1 MKKFIIILTFFIS
14 CAQTDDTINI
24 PTSINYTVTNIH
36 QTEFV
41 PWSIEFIDNDT
52 FLYTERRGK
61 MFIVSDWQ
69 STEISNIPSVYQKNQ
84 GGLLDIELHPNFDQ
98 NNTLFFSFSKG
109 NKEDGANTAIA
120 SAKLIDNS
128 LQEVEILYVGKEMTN
143 ASLHF
148 GSRLQFDDEG
158 YLYFTIGD
166 RGNRNK
172 NPQDITRDAGKV
184 YRINDDGSIPESNPF
199 FNNQGARKA
208 VFSYGH
214 RNPQGM
220 FKHPETGKIWT
231 NEHGPR
237 GGDEINIIEAGKNY
251 GWPKI
256 TYGINYS
263 GTTITNDKS
272 LPGLEQPM
280 YYWLPSIAPSGF
292 AYLNSDIYD
301 DWKGSLLVG
310 SLKFMYLERLVLA
323 NNKVTYR
330 EKVAENI
337 GRVRD
342 VKVSPDGFIYL
353 AVDNKGIFKLT
364 PIK

>member
-61 MFIVSDWQ
+61 MFIVSDGQ

-128 LQEVEILYVGKEMTN
+128 LQEVEILYVGKEMTS

-353 AVDNKGIFKLT
+353 AVDNKGIFKLN
-364 PIK
+364 PK

>member
-24 PTSINYTVTNIH
+24 PTTINYTVTNIH

-41 PWSIEFIDNDT
+41 PWSIEFINNDT

-61 MFIVSDWQ
+61 MFIVSDGK
-69 STEISNIPSVYQKNQ
+69 STEISNVPSVYQKNQ

-98 NNTLFFSFSKG
+98 NNAIFFSFSKG

-128 LQEVEILYVGKEMTN
+128 LQEVEILYVGKEMTS

-364 PIK
+364 PK

>member
-24 PTSINYTVTNIH
+24 PTSINYTVTKIH

-61 MFIVSDWQ
+61 MFIVSDGQ

-109 NKEDGANTAIA
+109 NEEDGANTAIA

-128 LQEVEILYVGKEMTN
+128 LQEIEILYVGKEMTS

-199 FNNQGARKA
+199 LNNQGARKA

-364 PIK
+364 PK

>member
-61 MFIVSDWQ
+61 MFIVSDGQ

-128 LQEVEILYVGKEMTN
+128 LQEVQILYVGKEMTN

-364 PIK
+364 PK

>member
-41 PWSIEFIDNDT
+41 PWSIEFVNNDT

-61 MFIVSDWQ
+61 MFIVSDGQ
-69 STEISNIPSVYQKNQ
+69 STEISNIPPVYQKNQ

-128 LQEVEILYVGKEMTN
+128 LQEVEILYVGKEMTS

-280 YYWLPSIAPSGF
+280 YYWIPSIAPSGF

-364 PIK
+364 PK

>member
-61 MFIVSDWQ
+61 MFIVSDGQ

-342 VKVSPDGFIYL
+342 VKVSPNGFIYL

-364 PIK
+364 PK

>member
-41 PWSIEFIDNDT
+41 PWSIEFVNNDT

-61 MFIVSDWQ
+61 MFIVSDGQ

-353 AVDNKGIFKLT
+353 AIDNKGIFKLT
-364 PIK
+364 PK

>member
-1 MKKFIIILTFFIS
+1 
-14 CAQTDDTINI
+14 
-24 PTSINYTVTNIH
+24 
-36 QTEFV
+36 
-41 PWSIEFIDNDT
+41 
-52 FLYTERRGK
+52 
-61 MFIVSDWQ
+61 
-69 STEISNIPSVYQKNQ
+69 
-84 GGLLDIELHPNFDQ
+84 
-98 NNTLFFSFSKG
+98 
-109 NKEDGANTAIA
+109 
-120 SAKLIDNS
+120 
-128 LQEVEILYVGKEMTN
+128 MTG

-220 FKHPETGKIWT
+220 FKHPETGQMWT

-310 SLKFMYLERLVLA
+310 SLKFMYLERLVLV

-364 PIK
+364 PK

>member
-41 PWSIEFIDNDT
+41 PWSIEFIDKDT

-61 MFIVSDWQ
+61 MFIVSDGQ

-109 NKEDGANTAIA
+109 NEEDGANTAIA

-128 LQEVEILYVGKEMTN
+128 LQEIEILYVGKEMTS

-237 GGDEINIIEAGKNY
+237 GGDEINLIEAGKNY

-353 AVDNKGIFKLT
+353 AVDNKGVFKLI
-364 PIK
+364 PK

>member
-61 MFIVSDWQ
+61 MFIVSDGQ

-109 NKEDGANTAIA
+109 NKEDGANTAVA

-310 SLKFMYLERLVLA
+310 SLKFMYLERLVIE

-364 PIK
+364 PK

>member
-1 MKKFIIILTFFIS
+1 MKKFILILAFFIS
-14 CAQTDDTINI
+14 CAQTDDTINTPKI
-24 PTSINYTVTNIH
+24 INYDLVNIH
-36 QTEFV
+36 QTDFV
-41 PWSIEFIDNDT
+41 PWSIEFINNDT

-61 MFIVSDWQ
+61 MFIVSDGK
-69 STEISNIPSVYQKNQ
+69 STEISNVPSVYQKNQ

-98 NNTLFFSFSKG
+98 NNTIFFSFSKG

-120 SAKLIDNS
+120 NAKLIDNS
-128 LQEVEILYVGKEMTN
+128 LQEVEILYVGKEMTG

-148 GSRLQFDDEG
+148 GSRLQFDDKG

-199 FNNQGARKA
+199 FNSQGARKA
-208 VFSYGH
+208 IFSYGH

-310 SLKFMYLERLVLA
+310 SLKFMYLERLVLV

-330 EKVAENI
+330 EKVAENV

-364 PIK
+364 PK

>member
-36 QTEFV
+36 KTEFV
-41 PWSIEFIDNDT
+41 PWSIEFVDNDT

-61 MFIVSDWQ
+61 MFIVSDGQ
-69 STEISNIPSVYQKNQ
+69 STEISNIPAVYQKNQ

-143 ASLHF
+143 TSLHF

-301 DWKGSLLVG
+301 NWKGSLLVG

-342 VKVSPDGFIYL
+342 VKVSPNGFIYL

-364 PIK
+364 PK

>member
-41 PWSIEFIDNDT
+41 PWSIEFVNNDT

-61 MFIVSDWQ
+61 MFIVSDGQ

-128 LQEVEILYVGKEMTN
+128 LQEVEILYVGKEMTS

-364 PIK
+364 PK

>member
-61 MFIVSDWQ
+61 MFIVSDGQ

-310 SLKFMYLERLVLA
+310 SLKFMYLERLVIE

-364 PIK
+364 PK

>member
-1 MKKFIIILTFFIS
+1 
-14 CAQTDDTINI
+14 
-24 PTSINYTVTNIH
+24 
-36 QTEFV
+36 
-41 PWSIEFIDNDT
+41 
-52 FLYTERRGK
+52 
-61 MFIVSDWQ
+61 
-69 STEISNIPSVYQKNQ
+69 
-84 GGLLDIELHPNFDQ
+84 
-98 NNTLFFSFSKG
+98 
-109 NKEDGANTAIA
+109 
-120 SAKLIDNS
+120 
-128 LQEVEILYVGKEMTN
+128 MTG

-148 GSRLQFDDEG
+148 GSRLQFDDEA

-184 YRINDDGSIPESNPF
+184 YRINADGSIPESNPF
-199 FNNQGARKA
+199 LNNQGARKA

-353 AVDNKGIFKLT
+353 AVDNKGVFKLI
-364 PIK
+364 PK

>member
-41 PWSIEFIDNDT
+41 PWSIEFVNNDT

-61 MFIVSDWQ
+61 MFIVSDGQ

-364 PIK
+364 PK